1 MKRMIWVARREVLE
15 GGRPAPRCGGRAYR
29 DMSDGKIGGCRRW
42 RRGSRVEEDD
52 LGGEA

>member
-1 MKRMIWVARREVLE
+1 MRR
-15 GGRPAPRCGGRAYR
+15 GGVYN
-29 DMSDGKIGGCRRW
+29 DMGVGKIGGGRRW